1 MKMTFP
7 PSFLRRVVPFVVV
20 LALAAADMTAQPTTG
35 NEPSFLADK
44 YKTFSVIGDSY
55 STFVGKTEPV
65 DNAQFYPR
73 QGIDIYEPSQT
84 WWKLFE
90 RETGIRLEQNN
101 SFSGGT
107 ICNTWWN
114 GDDASTVSFVY
125 RSQNLRKADI
135 IVVEGGTNDSNAG
148 SPIGS
153 YKYADWTTADLKA
166 FRPATAWVL
175 NYLKE
180 KYPESLIVFMLN
192 NGLKTDINTS
202 VKEICQHYD
211 VPLLMLSGVSKALD
225 HPTYAGM
232 QTIRDQLV
240 ALLAQ
245 REGYTVLNSNV
256 VYSAKTDAEHVNVCM
271 RLPFHADEW
280 TTCCLPVNLSK
291 EQIDYL
297 FGSNA
302 IVAQLE
308 SVEGT
313 ALNFASVTAIEA
325 HKPYIVRPTISRP
338 AIFTFNDLT
347 LKGGSAQSVA
357 SEGCSMVGLYRPR
370 SFQAMMKDI
379 FFIDAA
385 GQIVKSE
392 TAVGMKSFSAYFKLS
407 DASAGSYEIVL
418 DGKKVKR

>member
-1 MKMTFP
+1 MKKILRQ
-7 PSFLRRVVPFVVV
+7 SLRRVMAFAAVMIFVTVGV
-20 LALAAADMTAQPTTG
+20 LAQSTTDSRL
-35 NEPSFLADK
+35 SFLAEK

-125 RSQNLRKADI
+125 RCQNLRKADI

-180 KYPESLIVFMLN
+180 KFPDAFIVFMLN

-202 VKEICQHYD
+202 VSEICQHYG
-211 VPLLMLSGVSKALD
+211 VPVLTLSGVSKALD

-232 QTIRDQLV
+232 QTIRDQLI
-240 ALLAQ
+240 ALLAE
-245 REGYTVLNSNV
+245 REGYSVLNNRA
-256 VYSAKTDAEHVNVCM
+256 VYNSKTDVENVNVCM
-271 RLPFHADEW
+271 RLPFRANEW
-280 TTCCLPVNLSK
+280 ITCCLP
-291 EQIDYL
+291 IDL
-297 FGSNA
+297 TK
-302 IVAQLE
+302 AQLE
-308 SVEGT
+308 ELFGPDAVVAQMESAVGT
-313 ALNFASVTAIEA
+313 TLNFKSVTATEA
-325 HKPYIVRPTISRP
+325 HKPYIVRPTITRNT
-338 AIFTFNDLT
+338 IFTLNGLT
-347 LKGGSAQSVA
+347 LKGGTVQTVT
-357 SEGCSMVGLYRPR
+357 SEGCSLVGLYRPR
-370 SFQAMMKDI
+370 SFQASTKDI
-379 FFIDAA
+379 YFINAA
-385 GQIVKSE
+385 GKIEQSDK
-392 TAVGMKSFSAYFKLS
+392 AVTLNSFEAYFRLS
-407 DASAGSYEIVL
+407 DKVETPYEIVL
-418 DGKKVKR
+418 DGEKL